1 MYIFGHQ
8 PPNIDG
14 SSVELG
20 KETDTYMDANTSI
33 SDPHEDT
40 SLAFADCHVAEGLNG
55 TLITLVPKV
64 VSSQTMAQFRPI
76 SLCCTLYKVLSKI
89 IVARLRPLMS
99 TLISPNQVSF
109 VPGRQITDNILVAQ
123 ELMHKFK
130 NSKGRKDFI
139 AWKVDL
145 SKAYDRLNW
154 NFIRKKWKPVKSS
167 QSGPLVSHL
176 FFAYDLILFTE
187 ASTQQARVMK
197 DCLEKFYRAS
207 SQTVNL
213 KSLQSTAH
221 PTPHLHPQG
230 LSLRQGQARAATI
243 HMNSVS
249 LCICGST
256 HEGKRDASADVTKL
270 GLQPRQKL
278 PLGLLGLVG
287 PTTKPGYGPCAGAAS
302 GSLWQP
308 FPQAGPCSDGSTM
321 GSMGSDD
328 PTADLEFSGRDW
340 FLPLAAMEVTPWR
353 RRRSFGGGS
362 WSKKKEREEKE

>member
-1 MYIFGHQ
+1 
-8 PPNIDG
+8 
-14 SSVELG
+14 
-20 KETDTYMDANTSI
+20 
-33 SDPHEDT
+33 
-40 SLAFADCHVAEGLNG
+40 
-55 TLITLVPKV
+55 
-64 VSSQTMAQFRPI
+64 MAQFHPI

-130 NSKGRKDFI
+130 NSKGRKGFI

-154 NFIRKKWKPVKSS
+154 NFIRFVLNEIGLPSMLSQLIMSCVSTVRYQVCVNGELTDSFTPTSSIRQRDPLSPLVHWETSHIIFDSVRRKKWKPVKSS

-221 PTPHLHPQG
+221 PTPV
-230 LSLRQGQARAATI
+230 
-243 HMNSVS
+243 MFW
-249 LCICGST
+249 
-256 HEGKRDASADVTKL
+256 
-270 GLQPRQKL
+270 LQK
-278 PLGLLGLVG
+278 
-287 PTTKPGYGPCAGAAS
+287 
-302 GSLWQP
+302 
-308 FPQAGPCSDGSTM
+308 
-321 GSMGSDD
+321 
-328 PTADLEFSGRDW
+328 
-340 FLPLAAMEVTPWR
+340 
-353 RRRSFGGGS
+353 
-362 WSKKKEREEKE
+362 